1 MMNRSL
7 LTILLSVGIACAIQP
22 TTFSLSS
29 RKRDDGR
36 LLSRKRNVQSFRRRD
51 LAPASIPLLDDFQGT
66 DLEWFGSIQ
75 VGTPPQNF
83 TVVFDTGS
91 PDLEIPGKNCTDAC
105 ANQNL
110 FDFDQSSTFLVT
122 DDGSGSFIE
131 FATGVD
137 ATPFGIE
144 EWSMTLVQVADT
156 VSVAGFS
163 VPNVTFFL
171 ISNQSQ
177 PFFDDPFDGIL
188 GLFSSPG
195 SFFQGLIDQGLPALV
210 SFYITPNATGD
221 AELTLGGIDSS
232 KFNSTMIF
240 APLVNDGFGAW
251 ILNSTTISV
260 NGKTNDILAVT
271 TEMIF
276 DTGTTNVFL
285 PQNLTEAVYA
295 LISPEI
301 VPNADEPGAYGIPC
315 DQVDTLPAV
324 IDLTFNSVSGD
335 PFNLTIPSSELNLGP
350 FKGNASL
357 CQTVFNSWGNLTI
370 QPVIG
375 GSLLKHYYTT
385 WDSAN
390 LTLGFAAI

>member
-1 MMNRSL
+1 MMNKSL
-7 LTILLSVGIACAIQP
+7 LTILLSVGIACATQP

-29 RKRDDGR
+29 RKRDDSG
-36 LLSRKRNVQSFRRRD
+36 LLSRKRNVQPFRRRD
-51 LAPASIPLLDDFQGT
+51 LAPASIPLLDDFRGT

-122 DDGSGSFIE
+122 DDGNGTFIE
-131 FATGVD
+131 FATGGD

-156 VSVAGFS
+156 ISVAGLS

-177 PFFDDPFDGIL
+177 PFSADPYDGIL

-240 APLVNDGFGAW
+240 APLVDDGSGAW
-251 ILNSTTISV
+251 ILNSTAISV
-260 NGKTNDILAVT
+260 NGKTNDVLAVT

-285 PQNLTEAVYA
+285 PQNLTEAIYA

-324 IDLTFNSVSGD
+324 IDFTFNSVSGD

-350 FKGNASL
+350 FKGNTSL

-370 QPVIG
+370 PPVIG
-375 GSLLKHYYTT
+375 GSLFKHYYTT